1 MQMEDPLLDCAI
13 LRPMEANGG
22 HYLAYYLTKEREGAL
37 EFKQGRV
44 ARDLGH
50 MADRDELRL

>member
-1 MQMEDPLLDCAI
+1 
-13 LRPMEANGG
+13 MEANGG